1 MNSDD
6 LYNAFDKIDDT
17 FAAQSEAARSGSGLG
32 AGDNAAKQN
41 GNRRGG
47 QRSRVFPVLSL
58 VLLLAVGLAVGLLI
72 SAKGKKSRSNN
83 TMLNNNTPIPTATL
97 PPATET
103 PGPTATLPPATAST
117 TEQPSAAAA
126 SPTPVDHPPQDELLK
141 IEVFNGEVRFMR
153 IATTP
158 EAAYYQ
164 KGTADIPFNTI
175 PNVSEGAP
183 VSDPYAVLH
192 ALFLAVDKKEASA
205 SGWYNGNV
213 FDHYVYLYDKDTAIP
228 WHYVF
233 AFDESGEMMVVN
245 NGELIAFVKLSEA
258 EAASILATL
267 PVRETG
273 DRPAT
278 EVPATATPEPTPTP
292 RDEKRDRLNELITE
306 SYKSLTESE
315 RAAFEAA
322 HPAES
327 HEDFALRYF
336 DGEGGYAFEA
346 WTSYGVF
353 SGASVW
359 FMPLMMQS
367 EYENTVC
374 GYTFFF
380 SSDCRILAVKEGEE
394 CEIDDAYSKGWLTEE
409 DIAKLHEIHTLVLSV
424 YYNLNS

>member
-6 LYNAFDKIDDT
+6 LHNAFENIDDT
-17 FAAQSEAARSGSGLG
+17 FAAQSEAARSGFGLG

-164 KGTADIPFNTI
+164 KGTAHIPFNTI

-278 EVPATATPEPTPTP
+278 EVPATATPAPTPTP

-336 DGEGGYAFEA
+336 DGEGGYAFKA

-359 FMPLMMQS
+359 FMPGVLQW

-380 SSDCRILAVKEGEE
+380 SSDCRILAVKDGEE
-394 CEIDDAYSKGWLTEE
+394 CEIDDAYRKGWLTEE
-409 DIAKLHEIHTLVLSV
+409 DIAKLHEIHTLVLSI

>member
-6 LYNAFDKIDDT
+6 LYNAFENIDDT

-32 AGDNAAKQN
+32 AGDNAAKQS

-58 VLLLAVGLAVGLLI
+58 VLLMAIGLAIGLLI
-72 SAKGKKSRSNN
+72 SAKGKKSRSGN

-97 PPATET
+97 PPAT
-103 PGPTATLPPATAST
+103 AAT

-164 KGTADIPFNTI
+164 KGINAIPFNTI
-175 PNVSEGAP
+175 PDVSEGVPA
-183 VSDPYAVLH
+183 SDPHSVLH
-192 ALFLAVDKKEASA
+192 ALFLTVDKKEASA

-213 FDHYVYLYDKDTAIP
+213 FDHYVYLYDKDTSIP

-233 AFDESGEMMVVN
+233 AFNESGEMMVVN

-278 EVPATATPEPTPTP
+278 EAPATATPEPTSTP
-292 RDEKRDRLNELITE
+292 YDEKRDRLNELITE

-322 HPAES
+322 HPEES
-327 HEDFALRYF
+327 HEDFPLRYF
-336 DGEGGYAFEA
+336 DGDGGYAFGA

-353 SGASVW
+353 SGSSVW
-359 FMPLMMQS
+359 FMPGLLQY
-367 EYENTVC
+367 EYETTVC

-380 SSDCRILAVKEGEE
+380 FCDCRFLVVKDGEE
-394 CEIDDAYSKGWLTEE
+394 CKIDDAYSKGWLTDE